1 MISIEQDILHKEGS
15 IVKQIATYYSSLT
28 VKWPVEIPLENVR
41 LCPVPSLNCLSKV
54 VISKR
59 LIKVFRTR

>member
-41 LCPVPSLNCLSKV
+41 LCPVPSLNFCQKWL
-54 VISKR
+54 
-59 LIKVFRTR
+59 FRKG